1 MVSDAAMA
9 FFIVMTLLTIAYAV
23 VTNIDPPSGGFK
35 A

>member
-1 MVSDAAMA
+1 MSDALMA

-23 VTNIDPPSGGFK
+23 VTNIDPPSSGMG